1 MLEFHFEDLLEEA
14 FPKCQIPLLK
24 EHVPC
29 YLTCWSKYKSIAHS
43 WGKYIYSFRNT
54 GFQNNLFNGLSTY
67 LMNVTADV
75 EQIVYVRLPKDAN
88 VLHAEIMIEGMAIG
102 L

>member
-1 MLEFHFEDLLEEA
+1 
-14 FPKCQIPLLK
+14 
-24 EHVPC
+24 
-29 YLTCWSKYKSIAHS
+29 
-43 WGKYIYSFRNT
+43 
-54 GFQNNLFNGLSTY
+54 
-67 LMNVTADV
+67 MNVTADV